1 MSAHTDSLVSGA
13 REPFA
18 EGLQT
23 CHPSLPRE
31 MEVAVPCRVADQ
43 GQEQLF
49 PDSWLPAARYSTSFI
64 KISRLGLAV
73 MALGGF
79 SAMSSNHRLHPSP
92 RKLISSGF
100 GVFVVVFC
108 LLLPAQ
114 FKTRLASAVTIGAS
128 QYFIL

>member
-49 PDSWLPAARYSTSFI
+49 LTLGCLPPGI
-64 KISRLGLAV
+64 P
-73 MALGGF
+73 
-79 SAMSSNHRLHPSP
+79 LH
-92 RKLISSGF
+92 L
-100 GVFVVVFC
+100 
-108 LLLPAQ
+108 
-114 FKTRLASAVTIGAS
+114 
-128 QYFIL
+128 